1 MSFSTEQQKSI
12 IISYT
17 EDKDSLEMIAKR
29 YNTYVNKI
37 RRFLIKSNVPIRSFA
52 ESQKIALDVGRN
64 EHPTKGRKRTNEEKK
79 KISSSVSKAW
89 DEFSDEKRESIREGA
104 AVRWHQRTDEEKEEM
119 SLAAKK
125 GMQKAA
131 MIGSK
136 MEHFIQTDL
145 ESRSIPVIFHKR
157 DLVKNTNLE
166 VDIFVPSYNTAVEI
180 DGPTHFL
187 PIFGEDRL
195 VKTMESDREKIGL
208 LISAGYNILRL
219 KCLSKSVSMAKSKKI
234 TDSIVEFLESI
245 GSASGQYKEIE
256 V

>member
-1 MSFSTEQQKSI
+1 MSFNSEQQKNI
-12 IISYT
+12 ILSYT
-17 EDKDSLEMIAKR
+17 EDRDSLEMIAKK

-37 RRFLIKSNVPIRSFA
+37 RRFLIKNGVPIRSFA
-52 ESQKIALDVGRN
+52 ESQKIALEVGRN
-64 EHPTKGRKRTNEEKK
+64 EHPTKGRKRTDEEKS
-79 KISSSVSKAW
+79 KISSAVSKAW
-89 DEFSDEKRESIREGA
+89 DEFSDEKKEAIREGA
-104 AVRWHQRTDEEKEEM
+104 TIRWHQKSDLEKEEM
-119 SLAAKK
+119 ALAAKK

-145 ESRSIPVIFHKR
+145 ESRKIPVIFHKK

-187 PIFGEDRL
+187 PIFGEERL
-195 VKTMESDREKIGL
+195 IKTMESDREKIGL

-234 TDSIVEFLESI
+234 TDAIVEFLESL
-245 GSASGQYKEIE
+245 GSSSGQYKEIE